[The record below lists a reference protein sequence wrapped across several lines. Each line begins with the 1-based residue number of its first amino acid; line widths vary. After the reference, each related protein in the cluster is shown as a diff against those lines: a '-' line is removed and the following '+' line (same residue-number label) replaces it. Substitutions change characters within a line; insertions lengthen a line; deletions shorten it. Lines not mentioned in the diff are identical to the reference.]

1 MRAGVGTGSKLGH
14 CSRSY
19 RCRQDFPRS
28 LRGNRH
34 INEALRL
41 SPRDTIANTWMHVA
55 GLAKLYLS
63 SDEEAAVLLRRAIE
77 TNRNYPLAHFC
88 LAAALAHL
96 GRLDE
101 ARAAAQAGL
110 ALNPA
115 FTISRHYA
123 NAPSD
128 NPTYLAQRE
137 RFYDGMRKAGVPEG

>member
-1 MRAGVGTGSKLGH
+1 
-14 CSRSY
+14 
-19 RCRQDFPRS
+19 
-28 LRGNRH
+28 
-34 INEALRL
+34 
-41 SPRDTIANTWMHVA
+41 
-55 GLAKLYLS
+55 
-63 SDEEAAVLLRRAIE
+63 VLLRRAIE
-77 TNRNYPLAHFC
+77 TNRNHPLAHFS

-110 ALNPA
+110 ALSPA
-115 FTISRHYA
+115 FTISRHHA